1 VATVSQARADAQD
14 APSYEAE
21 ILAWRQTVEERLRSD
36 NGWLTLTGLYWLHE
50 GENSVGS
57 DPSADVLLPAS
68 APPRLGVIDFRDG
81 KASFRPTGTEEAEAL
96 RDDEHPQGA
105 SRIEVGSVSFTV
117 IKRGDQYGVRVRDK
131 DNPARQTFAG
141 RVWYPVDAQSRVTAK
156 YVAHAEPRSLPVMN
170 VVGIETPM
178 ENPGYVEFTLGGHTA
193 RLEAFAASPGEV
205 WFVFQDAAGGNY
217 HGGRF
222 LYAPVQDGS
231 AVLDFNKAYN
241 PPCAFT
247 PYATCPVPPKENHLP
262 FAVKA
267 GEKAPLN
274 ENS

>member
-21 ILAWRQTVEERLRSD
+21 ILVWRQTVEERLRSD

-68 APPRLGVIDFRDG
+68 APLRLGVIHFRDG

-193 RLEAFAASPGEV
+193 RLEAFAASSDEV
-205 WFVFQDAAGGNY
+205 WFVFQDTAGENY

-231 AVLDFNKAYN
+231 ASLDFNKAYN

-262 FAVKA
+262 FAVEA

-274 ENS
+274 EKP